1 MTGSWERKGEGW
13 GEGGEGGGENGT
25 LEIMY
30 NLEEYENMNFL
41 DD

>member
-13 GEGGEGGGENGT
+13 GEGGEGGGENGP